1 MTYGSR
7 LKPMKSGPV
16 IVVFSF
22 GAELDVVFRYVSI
35 ISVGKKRYFF

>member
-7 LKPMKSGPV
+7 LKPKKSGPV

-22 GAELDVVFRYVSI
+22 GAELDFVFRYVSI